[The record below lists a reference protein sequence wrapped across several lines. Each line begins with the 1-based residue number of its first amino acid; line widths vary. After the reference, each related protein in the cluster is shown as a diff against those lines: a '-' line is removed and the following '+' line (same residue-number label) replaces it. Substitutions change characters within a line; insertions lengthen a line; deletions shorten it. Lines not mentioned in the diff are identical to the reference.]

1 METTQRIKAEVDTTG
16 SDDSADVGPRGGSAA
31 LRALG
36 VRVKRSR
43 SQDASETQEETQ
55 HSEKVQRTFWCPHCD
70 YYSTHKGHYNSHLT
84 THTGEKPYTCPECH
98 MGFNRK
104 GNLVRH
110 KMSHSQE
117 KQLGCPECPERFK
130 TKYSLNRHIFFKH
143 LEEEKPFACETCGK
157 RLSRLDSLTRHQ
169 RVHAGNRARRY
180 SCSMCLRTFAYRHVA
195 KRHEK
200 NMHGL
205 QASSSTHDGKA
216 AATPGEEENA

>member
-1 METTQRIKAEVDTTG
+1 
-16 SDDSADVGPRGGSAA
+16 
-31 LRALG
+31 
-36 VRVKRSR
+36 
-43 SQDASETQEETQ
+43 
-55 HSEKVQRTFWCPHCD
+55 
-70 YYSTHKGHYNSHLT
+70 
-84 THTGEKPYTCPECH
+84 

-205 QASSSTHDGKA
+205 QASSTHDGKA